1 MIVIAGGIGAGKSVV
16 ARILRLK
23 GFGVFDCDLEAR
35 RMMEEEG
42 ELIACVRNIAGEDVY
57 DSANR
62 LDRALLASRL
72 FADPEIRRSINRE
85 VHSAVRKRIEEWM
98 GSSKRNLFV
107 ETAIGGESGIAAMA
121 GEIWLV
127 DAPEELR
134 IERVME
140 RDRRP
145 EEQIKSIIDAQ
156 RKEEER
162 LAESGARVVRLINDG
177 KRSLLQQIEKE
188 LKTLNEN
195 IQQQC

>member
-42 ELIACVRNIAGEDVY
+42 ELIASVRNIVGEDVY
-57 DSANR
+57 DAANR
-62 LDRALLASRL
+62 LDRPLLASRL
-72 FADPEIRRSINRE
+72 FADPEIRQSINRE

-98 GSSKRNLFV
+98 GFSKGNLFV
-107 ETAIGGESGIAAMA
+107 ETAIGGESGIAPMA
-121 GEIWLV
+121 DEIWLV
-127 DAPEELR
+127 DASEELR

-156 RKEEER
+156 RREEER

-188 LKTLNEN
+188 LNTLNEN